1 MDEIFFTDIT
11 TLPEQF
17 LTTAA
22 AVDFVCEEEF
32 DDDERMMTTVAV
44 LAVAVAGL
52 MLLLVVVAAVARRR
66 VWVVAGLLMLLLLVV
81 VAAVARRRV
90 WVVSRVQA
98 GLPVLSTT
106 SLDCV
111 LSVTNDTD
119 CPPLL
124 NSDDTVGHPSFITVK
139 GFSSTVDV
147 FANAVAV
154 FVTSEDGLTE
164 LLLLHSITS
173 GLLLLLLA
181 GNTTMLVLIGC
192 CCFSVRETT
201 VAVFCGRL
209 RHPDNKT
216 RRTSDFVVVE
226 TMVVG
231 CFRGRPRPL
240 DDTFRGISPLD
251 DAEFRLG
258 LSAINP
264 HN

>member
-1 MDEIFFTDIT
+1 VDEIFFTDIT

-52 MLLLVVVAAVARRR
+52 MLLL
-66 VWVVAGLLMLLLLVV
+66 L

-192 CCFSVRETT
+192 CCFSVKETT
-201 VAVFCGRL
+201 VAAFCGRL

>member
-1 MDEIFFTDIT
+1 MGLKPAAIGSGTVDEIFFTDIT

-44 LAVAVAGL
+44 LAVAVAG
-52 MLLLVVVAAVARRR
+52 
-66 VWVVAGLLMLLLLVV
+66 LMLLLLVV

-192 CCFSVRETT
+192 CCFSVKETT
-201 VAVFCGRL
+201 VAAFCGRL